1 MASSIRVMCFP
12 ASDAAFCDLAN
23 EALATAWTPEAM
35 ADVLRRTYPS
45 VVVRKQHPTA
55 SFGSRDERWYAYRE
69 GRVTSQPSDPWWDTE
84 GLARVVIDQTNTYT
98 EANDEACRLF
108 GTEPGSLVGRS
119 WMEFAPPGAADEAE
133 VLRQSLQ
140 RHGHGDSTF
149 RLTRPDGSTFNIDY
163 HTIVYAA
170 ADQVLY
176 ETVMRERPDQAATEA
191 EPVPSMVAS
200 SAASPS

>member
-1 MASSIRVMCFP
+1 MARTGR
-12 ASDAAFCDLAN
+12 
-23 EALATAWTPEAM
+23 ATASTREAM

-69 GRVTSQPSDPWWDTE
+69 GRVTSQLSDPWWDAE

-108 GTEPGSLVGRS
+108 GAEPESLVGRS
-119 WMEFAPPGAADEAE
+119 WAEFAPPGAADDVEG
-133 VLRQSLQ
+133 LRQSLQ

-149 RLTRPDGSTFNIDY
+149 RLTRPDGSTFDIDY
-163 HTIVYAA
+163 HTIVYAIG
-170 ADQVLY
+170 DQVLY
-176 ETVMRERPDQAATEA
+176 ETNLRERPDQAVTEA
-191 EPVPSMVAS
+191 EPVASMVAS
-200 SAASPS
+200 SSSSSAASAS